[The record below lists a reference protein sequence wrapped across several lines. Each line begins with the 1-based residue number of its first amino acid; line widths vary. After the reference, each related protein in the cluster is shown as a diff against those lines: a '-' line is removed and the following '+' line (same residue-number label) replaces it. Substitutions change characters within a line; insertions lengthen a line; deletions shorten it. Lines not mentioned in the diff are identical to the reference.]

1 MGAQLK
7 ILIVEDDRTTSK
19 VLELQLSNLGY
30 GVVGS
35 ARTANEAIR
44 MVRAHEPD
52 LVLMDINLGR
62 GGDGIS
68 TAELVRREHG
78 IPVVYV
84 TAYADDETLD
94 RAKKTLPFGYV
105 NKPIRPTDLRTTISL
120 AINQAERIDD
130 EAGTYGPAGATWQMK
145 LGCSPDGQIPAVTAE
160 QRAQLEA
167 VGLQSLE
174 EALPADHAH
183 LAQNCV
189 NSRQEQQATGRAGDR
204 TFSWEYRPT
213 HLGKSVRIRVTDIT
227 AQARMISDNIHQAT
241 LSEAL
246 DHLATGVIF
255 VNENLKV
262 FYRNKAAEQ
271 ILARG
276 TDLLIRDGKLCSS
289 KQDHTAQMQRL
300 VLQDRA
306 STHTLPRGGS
316 QPPLH
321 LLVSPLHSQSAN
333 YGRNLPTTIIYVF
346 ETLKNSQRIEEVIRL
361 LYNLSPREARFAAKL
376 VLNPELKEAAHAMGI
391 TYNTARTHLKRIYAK
406 TNVNR
411 LSTLVHMIVTGPV
424 GLLIHATE

>member
-1 MGAQLK
+1 MGAETK
-7 ILIVEDDRTTSK
+7 ILIVEDDRTTAK
-19 VLELQLSNLGY
+19 VLELQIGNLGY
-30 GVVGS
+30 AVVGS

-44 MVRAHEPD
+44 MVRTHDPD

-62 GGDGIS
+62 GGDGIN

-84 TAYADDETLD
+84 TAYADDQTLE

-105 NKPIRPTDLRTTISL
+105 NKPIRPADLRTAISL
-120 AINQAERIDD
+120 AIDQAARIEEEAAAYQPANDAWHMQLSCAADGELARLTQAERDALKSGGH
-130 EAGTYGPAGATWQMK
+130 ET
-145 LGCSPDGQIPAVTAE
+145 LE
-160 QRAQLEA
+160 QF
-167 VGLQSLE
+167 
-174 EALPADHAH
+174 LPADHGR
-183 LAQNCV
+183 LVQNCV
-189 NSRQEQQATGRAGDR
+189 NARREQHVTTRAGGR
-204 TFSWEYRPT
+204 VYAWEYRAMKR
-213 HLGKSVRIRVTDIT
+213 GKSVRIRATEIT
-227 AQARMISDNIHQAT
+227 AQAQLIMENVQQAT
-241 LSEAL
+241 LCEAL
-246 DHLATGVIF
+246 DHLATGVVF

-262 FYRNKAAEQ
+262 FHRNQSAEQ

-276 TDLLIRDGKLCSS
+276 SDLLIREGQLCCRRPER
-289 KQDHTAQMQRL
+289 TAQLQRL

-306 STHTLPRGGS
+306 NTYTLERGAS

-321 LLVSPLHSQSAN
+321 LLVSPLHSQNDN
-333 YGRNLPTTIIYVF
+333 YGRNLPTAIVYIF
-346 ETLKNSQRIEEVIRL
+346 EAVKNSQRIEDVIRM

-376 VLNPELKEAAHAMGI
+376 VLNPELKDAAHAMGI